1 MMDKIKKIEELGFLP
16 ERVVLK
22 LGSAVLTRAD
32 ERLDE
37 NLIDDVAQSVSRLFD
52 EGREAIIVTSG
63 AVAAGKGLL
72 HFNKKKRSIPEKQAL
87 AAVGQSRL
95 MHIYSM
101 HFSHYGR
108 NIAQLLLTRD
118 DMEDRR
124 RYLNTSY
131 ALETLLEMG
140 VVPIIN
146 ENDTTTVDELRFGDN
161 DMLSS
166 ILAAKMKAEF
176 LIILSDVDGL
186 FDKDPRT
193 SKDARLLTRI
203 EKITQEIEGAAAH
216 SPSKL
221 GAGGMR
227 SKIEAARRAMD
238 AGAHVCICNGKKPG
252 ILQEVFAGRCPGT
265 LFVPRQRLELSSRD
279 RWIVFGK
286 SGVNKWVIVDEG
298 ARKAL
303 IEGKKS
309 LLPVGVKGVEGK
321 FERGDVV
328 EIRDKSGNRIGKGL
342 VNFNSDDVRRIMGAK
357 CDDIEKILGQ
367 KEYEEIIHRDK
378 MIILEQ

>member
-1 MMDKIKKIEELGFLP
+1 MMDKIKKIEELGFVP

-176 LIILSDVDGL
+176 LIIVSDVDGL
-186 FDKDPRT
+186 FDKDP
-193 SKDARLLTRI
+193 
-203 EKITQEIEGAAAH
+203 
-216 SPSKL
+216 
-221 GAGGMR
+221 
-227 SKIEAARRAMD
+227 
-238 AGAHVCICNGKKPG
+238 
-252 ILQEVFAGRCPGT
+252 
-265 LFVPRQRLELSSRD
+265 
-279 RWIVFGK
+279 
-286 SGVNKWVIVDEG
+286 
-298 ARKAL
+298 
-303 IEGKKS
+303 
-309 LLPVGVKGVEGK
+309 
-321 FERGDVV
+321 
-328 EIRDKSGNRIGKGL
+328 
-342 VNFNSDDVRRIMGAK
+342 
-357 CDDIEKILGQ
+357 
-367 KEYEEIIHRDK
+367 
-378 MIILEQ
+378 